1 MDPETRVL
9 LQIGTDPTV
18 WVLAASQDEVANTTD
33 PTAWRVVYPVE
44 GRLVLSPRSAGP
56 LVVRPAQPG
65 GGPGGIGPH
74 GGHPT
79 DIHLPSV
86 TARTVSSHGH
96 WLEERD
102 LPTDV
107 EELEQKVLTAMA
119 DRTRLTLPLISGT
132 GGGVLVLDGATLPF
146 IVIVPAAP

>member
-1 MDPETRVL
+1 M
-9 LQIGTDPTV
+9 

-33 PTAWRVVYPVE
+33 PTAWGVVYPVE
-44 GRLVLSPRSAGP
+44 GRLAPSPRSAGP

>member
-9 LQIGTDPTV
+9 LQIGIDPTV
-18 WVLAASQDEVANTTD
+18 WLLAASQDEVANATD
-33 PTAWRVVYPVE
+33 PAAWRVVYPVE
-44 GRLVLSPRSAGP
+44 GRLVLSPRSAGS
-56 LVVRPAQPG
+56 LVVLPAPPG
-65 GGPGGIGPH
+65 GGPGGGRPH

-96 WLEERD
+96 SLEERD
-102 LPTDV
+102 LTADA
-107 EELEQKVLTAMA
+107 EELERKILTAMA
-119 DRTRLTLPLISGT
+119 DRTRLTLPLSSGT

-146 IVIVPAAP
+146 IVIVRATP

>member
-9 LQIGTDPTV
+9 LQIGSDPTV
-18 WVLAASQDEVANTTD
+18 WVLAVGQDEVANTTD
-33 PTAWRVVYPVE
+33 PAAWRVVYPVE
-44 GRLVLSPRSAGP
+44 GRLVLSPRSAGS
-56 LVVRPAQPG
+56 LVVLPASPG
-65 GGPGGIGPH
+65 DGPGVGNPH

-86 TARTVSSHGH
+86 TARTVSSHGY

-102 LPTDV
+102 PTDV
-107 EELEQKVLTAMA
+107 EDLERKILTAMA

-146 IVIVPAAP
+146 IVIVRATP